1 MNSMDLK
8 FLEDEKRFY
17 INDQQGKMIAEISF
31 VSSGDKLTIIDHTW
45 VDEVLKGQGVG
56 KKLVALVVAKM
67 RAENR
72 KIIPLCPFAKHEF
85 DTTPEYQDIRA

>member
-1 MNSMDLK
+1 MDFEILA
-8 FLEDEKRFY
+8 DEKRFY
-17 INDQQGKMIAEISF
+17 INDPQGKMIAEISF
-31 VSSGDKLTIIDHTW
+31 VPSGDKLTIIDHTW
-45 VDEVLKGQGVG
+45 VDEVLKGQGVS

-85 DTTPEYQDIRA
+85 DTTPDYQDIRA